1 MKTTLYTYEV
11 KKLFQGRAKKKP
23 KNHFK
28 CSYITGIHVKC

>member
-1 MKTTLYTYEV
+1 MNITLYTYEV
-11 KKLFQGRAKKKP
+11 KKLFQGRARKN